1 MRTTLSKLV
10 VAALVLAPFWWSVAA
25 RAQEDEIERPAPP
38 AVDDLEKDTNQDGIP
53 DGWYNAR
60 DAIWE
65 AKGGVAGPH
74 FIRFESPRR
83 GRPARLSRA
92 FGVDGRKA
100 EAIVLGFW
108 LRASNI
114 QYGERHGE
122 EPGLLIDFLG
132 EGLRQVSR
140 GTMGPWT
147 HSIGSSWTRVVKRI
161 PVPPGTRDAIM
172 SLGLMGAKGTL
183 DFDGLTI
190 DLIPVGEPTS
200 TNLVVNGDFELG
212 DPAPAF
218 WVVNNDAERVFP
230 GHRSR
235 AAIELGQSESRVLT
249 GLALPVEG
257 LGSLAVSVY
266 VEGKNLRGGGGADAG
281 FFFLDDLGRP
291 IQNVDLGFA
300 WAGSFNWRRDV
311 AEVRVPQGARR
322 AVLQIEKR
330 DNLGKIRIDDVV
342 VTAAPNP
349 DVASWVPFHES
360 DDTDGWLKVPTSPT
374 IAAKSALD
382 FSFLVPAPAGGS
394 GFVQAKEG
402 RLTWEKGGRAV
413 FHGVSLL
420 PPTAFLEK
428 DRADQLADRLA
439 RSGINLVRIGD
450 LDTALGPDRSLF
462 DDTRDDTKEFDPGSL
477 NRLDHLIAALKS
489 RGIYVA
495 LELQSNRR
503 FRDDDGVTVPGLLPP
518 GGGPAVMFD
527 PVLSKLSLQ
536 TARALVGRVNSET
549 GLALKDEPAL
559 AWVTLLGEVSL
570 FDLIDRPDDLLPG
583 PYASAL
589 RVLGQKSISGTGR
602 RFWQGVE
609 AAHYKALADAL
620 RGDKLRVPIAG
631 CSHWRREPEFAAGLA
646 TSALD
651 LIDDRL
657 YWAPST
663 FVAPELKSQLWTP
676 DGGLAAGSRRKR
688 SAAQAYAVGQWCPQ
702 TMGAWALPHEA
713 ADQMLAAL
721 TAVHEEWDAL
731 VRRGVFLFPI
741 EWGEGPAGTSG
752 GEDIFQIAEVANA
765 SPHVYALWPHVA
777 SILLRGRE
785 AGATSEHEASSG
797 GRNSPTSRRKPKS
810 AAVPGWDSARGR
822 LVIETPYTQGMA
834 GWFGGDLV
842 SFPSLDVSSDSPF
855 AVVVASSVGTEP
867 IATSKRLLVSVVGRV
882 EPTGFRWVDRFRREV
897 ADPGRPPFLQE
908 PVFGRISW
916 RRKGKISG
924 YVLSNTGE
932 RVGSV
937 KLEPLSD
944 KSGATL
950 SIDAKTAA
958 FHWELVVE

>member
-1 MRTTLSKLV
+1 MRRTLSKLV
-10 VAALVLAPFWWSVAA
+10 AAALVLAPFWWSVDA

-38 AVDDLEKDTNQDGIP
+38 AVDDLEKDTNHDGIP

-74 FIRFESPRR
+74 FIRFEGPRR

-92 FGVDGRKA
+92 FGVDGRKT

-114 QYGERHGE
+114 QYGERNGE

-230 GHRSR
+230 GHRSP
-235 AAIELGQSESRVLT
+235 AAIELGRSESRVLI

-257 LGSLAVSVY
+257 LGSLALSVY
-266 VEGKNLRGGGGADAG
+266 VEGKNLRGSGGADAG

-311 AEVRVPQGARR
+311 AEVRVPPGARR
-322 AVLQIEKR
+322 AVLQIEKS

-420 PPTAFLEK
+420 PPTAFLEQ
-428 DRADQLADRLA
+428 DRADQLGDRLA

-527 PVLSKLSLQ
+527 PVLSRLSLQ
-536 TARALVGRVNSET
+536 AARALVGRVNSET

-559 AWVTLLGEVSL
+559 AWVTLLGEISL

-589 RVLGQKSISGTGR
+589 RVLGQKSVSGTGR

-609 AAHYKALADAL
+609 AAHYKVMADAL

-688 SAAQAYAVGQWCPQ
+688 SAAHAYAVGQWCPQ

-741 EWGEGPAGTSG
+741 EWGEGPAGTVG
-752 GEDIFQIAEVANA
+752 GEDIFQIPEVANA

-785 AGATSEHEASSG
+785 ARATSEPEAGSS

-834 GWFGGDLV
+834 GWFGGDMV

-937 KLEPLSD
+937 KLEPLPD

-958 FHWELVVE
+958 FHWELIVE